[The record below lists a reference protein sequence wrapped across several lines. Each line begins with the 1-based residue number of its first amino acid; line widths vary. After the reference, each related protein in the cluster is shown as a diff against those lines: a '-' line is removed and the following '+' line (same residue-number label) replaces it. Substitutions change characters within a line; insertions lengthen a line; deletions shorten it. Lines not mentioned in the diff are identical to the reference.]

1 MFQHETQIAW
11 NRPVA
16 PGVFAMGLTCRSGF
30 ARAKPGQFIMLRVS
44 DGIEPLLRRPFSIH
58 KLISAADRIDGIEL
72 LYKVVGKGTALLAA
86 RRMGETLDV
95 LGPSAARSSC
105 RRRPAKFS
113 SSRAGWGWPRP
124 FFWRSTWWPAD

>member
-16 PGVFAMGLTCRSGF
+16 PGVFAMGLTYRSGF

-86 RRMGETLDV
+86 RRTGETLDV
-95 LGPSAARSSC
+95 LGPLGSSFILPPAAR
-105 RRRPAKFS
+105 KVFIV
-113 SSRAGWGWPRP
+113 AGGMGVARP